1 MNFPIRPGAPGLTD
15 RRSECVVL
23 DRFVAGV
30 QAGEGRALVVRGEP
44 GVGKTVL
51 LEYLAGGATRSGCE
65 VRRATGVQSEMEL
78 AFAGLHQLCA
88 PMLGHAEALPAPQLE
103 ALRTAFGL
111 AVGPAPDRFLVGLA
125 VLGLLSEAAGERPLV
140 CVVDDEQWLDRA
152 SAQALGFAAWR
163 LSADPVGV
171 VFAARVPGD
180 DLTGLPQLEV
190 GGLQD
195 HDARAL
201 LESVLPGPLDARVR
215 EQIIADTHGNPL
227 ALLELPRELTPVQLA
242 GGFGLSGALP
252 GAGPLDARIEGSFGR
267 QLEALP
273 DQTRRLIQLAAA
285 DPSGD
290 AALVWRAAGRLGIG
304 AQAAGPA
311 VEAGLAEF
319 GRRVR
324 FRHPLVRSAAY
335 RSASKPARQEI
346 HAALAEATDPGADPD
361 QRAWHRAQAAPGPDE
376 DVAVELER
384 SAGRAQARG
393 GLAAAAAFLERAA
406 LLTPEPRRRAQ
417 RLVAAARTL
426 RDAGALDEALG
437 LLVMVE
443 AGSLDALGGAEVER
457 LRGQISSDQRR
468 DIDAARLLLRAA
480 RRFEPVDVGLA
491 RETYLEALWEAV
503 MWIGDQDP
511 GGSRREA
518 TQAARAA
525 PPCPGPPGPVDVLLD
540 AMTQRFTAGY
550 AAAAP
555 GLSRALELFL
565 ALDTGS
571 GETRRWFWITGG
583 RAGAIIAMELWD
595 FESWQTLSV
604 RQVLLA
610 RDTGALV
617 QLRFAIN
624 LLAPMHILRGELSAA
639 ARLIEEDRLI
649 AEVTGPPPVTPAA
662 MMLWAWRGQEREAAG
677 LIQATAQEAAEGGLG
692 MMVNF
697 TDIMS
702 AMLHN
707 GLGQHE
713 AARDAAWRAF
723 ERDHFCFG
731 SLVVP
736 ELAEAAARTG
746 DTTMVRAALEWM
758 TERTRVT
765 PTEWALGIEAMIRAL
780 LAEGDTAERYY
791 RESIERL
798 GRTPVRAQLARSRL
812 LYGQWLH
819 RKNRRLDA
827 RAELRTAY
835 DMLSGMGADAFAE
848 RARRELLA
856 LGETVRRRTA
866 ETVSALTPQ
875 EAHIARL
882 AVDGSTNSEIGA
894 QLFLSARTVE
904 WHLRKVYVKLG
915 AGSRRELRSAL
926 ASLEPVDPRP

>member
-1 MNFPIRPGAPGLTD
+1 MTQPQSAPPNSSPEPARIQQLAQHRPARKP
-15 RRSECVVL
+15 
-23 DRFVAGV
+23 
-30 QAGEGRALVVRGEP
+30 
-44 GVGKTVL
+44 
-51 LEYLAGGATRSGCE
+51 
-65 VRRATGVQSEMEL
+65 ATGVYY
-78 AFAGLHQLCA
+78 
-88 PMLGHAEALPAPQLE
+88 
-103 ALRTAFGL
+103 
-111 AVGPAPDRFLVGLA
+111 
-125 VLGLLSEAAGERPLV
+125 
-140 CVVDDEQWLDRA
+140 
-152 SAQALGFAAWR
+152 
-163 LSADPVGV
+163 
-171 VFAARVPGD
+171 
-180 DLTGLPQLEV
+180 
-190 GGLQD
+190 
-195 HDARAL
+195 
-201 LESVLPGPLDARVR
+201 
-215 EQIIADTHGNPL
+215 
-227 ALLELPRELTPVQLA
+227 
-242 GGFGLSGALP
+242 
-252 GAGPLDARIEGSFGR
+252 
-267 QLEALP
+267 
-273 DQTRRLIQLAAA
+273 
-285 DPSGD
+285 

-304 AQAAGPA
+304 LEAAGA
-311 VEAGLAEF
+311 AARAGLAEF
-319 GRRVR
+319 GPRVR

-335 RSASKPARQEI
+335 RSASMPARQEI
-346 HAALAEATDPGADPD
+346 HAALAQATDPAVDPD

-376 DVAVELER
+376 DVAAELER

-393 GLAAAAAFLERAA
+393 GLAAAAAFLEHAA

-417 RLVAAARTL
+417 RLVAAARTK

-443 AGSLDALGGAEVER
+443 AGSLDALADAEVER
-457 LRGQISSDQRR
+457 LRGQIASDQRR

-491 RETYLEALWEAV
+491 RETHLEALWEAV
-503 MWIGDQDP
+503 MWIGDLGP

-525 PPCPGPPGPVDVLLD
+525 PPSPGPPRPVDVLLD
-540 AMTQRFTAGY
+540 AMAQRFTAGY
-550 AAAAP
+550 AAAAS

-565 ALDTGS
+565 ALDSGS
-571 GETRRWFWITGG
+571 GETRRWLWITGG

-595 FESWQTLSV
+595 FESWQTLAV
-604 RQVLLA
+604 RQVQVA

-624 LLAPMHILRGELSAA
+624 FLAEMHILRGELGAA
-639 ARLIEEDRLI
+639 ARLIEEDRPI
-649 AEVTGPPPVTPAA
+649 AEVTGPPSVAHAA
-662 MMLWAWRGQEREAAG
+662 MMLWAWRGQEREAAE
-677 LIQATAQEAAEGGLG
+677 LIQATAQEAADRGLG

-702 AMLHN
+702 AMLRN

-723 ERDHFCFG
+723 EHDHFGFG

-746 DTTMVRAALEWM
+746 DTAMVRAALEWM
-758 TERTRVT
+758 TERTHVT

-780 LAEGDTAERYY
+780 FGEGEDAERYY
-791 RESIERL
+791 RESIQRL

-812 LYGQWLH
+812 LYGEWL
-819 RKNRRLDA
+819 RRENRHPDA
-827 RAELRTAY
+827 RAELRAAY
-835 DMLSGMGADAFAE
+835 DMLSAMGADAFAE

-856 LGETVRRRTA
+856 LGETARRPTA

-882 AVDGSTNSEIGA
+882 AADGSTNSEIGA

-915 AGSRRELRSAL
+915 PAHAGSCARPWPASGRRICT
-926 ASLEPVDPRP
+926 ASDPRRRKHGGYPPVNQCPGPGSLTGAPGRPGVPG